1 MKRSDFMI
9 FNINDNVWK
18 LKFVN
23 PTNINLK
30 RSDNSYTLG
39 VTDNNVKT
47 VYIANNLHPALRRK
61 VLLHEL
67 THVHAME
74 YNYYMPIEIEEIV
87 ADFMSLYGTD
97 IVFLAD
103 DILKNILTGVA

>member
-1 MKRSDFMI
+1 M
-9 FNINDNVWK
+9 
-18 LKFVN
+18 
-23 PTNINLK
+23 
-30 RSDNSYTLG
+30 
-39 VTDNNVKT
+39 KT

-74 YNYYMPIEIEEIV
+74 YNYYMPIEVEEIV

-103 DILKNILTGVA
+103 DILKNLIGGVAWLWLTPLLKDW

>member
-1 MKRSDFMI
+1 MI
-9 FNINDNVWK
+9 FNVNGNAWE
-18 LKFVN
+18 LRFVN

-30 RSDNSYTLG
+30 RSNNSYALG

-47 VYIANNLHPALRRK
+47 VYIANNLHLALRRK

-74 YNYYMPIEIEEIV
+74 YNYYMPIEVEEVV

-103 DILKNILTGVA
+103 DILKNIMAGAV

>member
-1 MKRSDFMI
+1 MI

-47 VYIANNLHPALRRK
+47 VYIANNLHHALRRK

-74 YNYYMPIEIEEIV
+74 YGYYMPIEVEEIV

-103 DILKNILTGVA
+103 DILKNLIGEVA